1 MLRRDFWT
9 GLISRRLCRFLFL
22 FQLAL
27 LYSVPH
33 FFVLYWSLS
42 SSLCTI
48 FDTTSFNI
56 DEVLSINPSADL
68 LFLPL
73 ETNAH
78 HKDLLTCSSETD
90 GPGKLCNNFSISNN
104 LIQMVNFLA
113 LIPEVWFSQSCL
125 LDLILSSDASICFT
139 MAFPP
144 LEDSDHVAASV
155 SINFLPNSKEH
166 VPFHHRVYDYSWTD
180 WDGLHDHMRDIPWE
194 DIFKLNASFFF
205 LFDWVEWISMKS
217 WTATTRYDVTRKRS
231 TKRLKHTGNVFRK
244 NHS

>member
-1 MLRRDFWT
+1 MDLASFV
-9 GLISRRLCRFLFL
+9 IIFL
-22 FQLAL
+22 FQITLFRWLTFL
-27 LYSVPH
+27 L
-33 FFVLYWSLS
+33 WS
-42 SSLCTI
+42 
-48 FDTTSFNI
+48 
-56 DEVLSINPSADL
+56 
-68 LFLPL
+68 
-73 ETNAH
+73 
-78 HKDLLTCSSETD
+78 
-90 GPGKLCNNFSISNN
+90 
-104 LIQMVNFLA
+104 
-113 LIPEVWFSQSCL
+113 PEIWFSQSCL
-125 LDLILSSDASICFT
+125 LDLILSSDASICST

-166 VPFHHRVYDYSWTD
+166 VPFHHIVYDYSWTD

-244 NHS
+244 KLQLTCVW